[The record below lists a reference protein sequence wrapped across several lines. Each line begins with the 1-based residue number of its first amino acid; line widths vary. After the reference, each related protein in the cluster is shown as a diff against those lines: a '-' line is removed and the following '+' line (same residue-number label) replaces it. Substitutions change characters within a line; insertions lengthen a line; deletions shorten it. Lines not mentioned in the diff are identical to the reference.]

1 MKDSE
6 VESAEETIL
15 SRVTAQAGYVACG
28 WSLAFV
34 VPHVYWAVGG
44 TAWLAGHPMKGVL
57 LAVNIIAIPLLFIA
71 GIVALAT
78 TQSWGQS
85 IPHRM
90 LALAVWGVG
99 AVLTVRGTVGII
111 QQMLSRGRTGP
122 QSTLT
127 LFADPWFLLGGVLFS
142 ITAWNYRKSRD
153 RL

>member
-1 MKDSE
+1 MKDLE
-6 VESAEETIL
+6 VESTEETIL
-15 SRVTAQAGYVACG
+15 SRVTTQAGYMACG

-34 VPHVYWAVGG
+34 VPHVYWAGGG
-44 TAWLAGHPMKGVL
+44 TLLLAGHPMNGVL

-78 TQSWGQS
+78 IQSWGQS

-90 LALAVWGVG
+90 LAPAVWGVG

-111 QQMLSRGRTGP
+111 QQVLSFGRTGP
-122 QSTLT
+122 QPTLA